1 MFVRQGSS
9 WSCETPWKGLGI
21 DPAGETQGIPTILP
35 WAPSAVSH
43 LPLQPCWRS
52 WKDGIHP
59 GSKLGIPHGPTSK
72 PHQHRTLCCR
82 FRVERWLRNPPA
94 DSESNGAPARGNFIL
109 HFQHFAG
116 IFFFHLA
123 PFIPF
128 PKSPVFRERLWS
140 SLICNLTSPPVTF
153 VSLAPGAIP
162 NFKIWLWPSQEA
174 QRQIPCWLQSVPA
187 GKGLGDQYWPKL
199 PGLFPLYPM
208 G

>member
-1 MFVRQGSS
+1 MESTQDPSWESLMDLLPNPTNTGPFAAGSG
-9 WSCETPWKGLGI
+9 WSVGFGTHRLTPKAMELLPEGISFSISSTLLG
-21 DPAGETQGIPTILP
+21 
-35 WAPSAVSH
+35 
-43 LPLQPCWRS
+43 
-52 WKDGIHP
+52 
-59 GSKLGIPHGPTSK
+59 
-72 PHQHRTLCCR
+72 
-82 FRVERWLRNPPA
+82 F
-94 DSESNGAPARGNFIL
+94 
-109 HFQHFAG
+109 
-116 IFFFHLA
+116 FFFHLA

-140 SLICNLTSPPVTF
+140 SLIRNLTSPPVTF